1 MMGLLRVLPR
11 IEGIESKYRYEEKRA
26 RRQGG
31 EVPGHR
37 ISASATESRASN
49 MNSRAGRIMAFD
61 GLIVLL
67 GRLHSQP
74 VVHAATTR

>member
-1 MMGLLRVLPR
+1 M
-11 IEGIESKYRYEEKRA
+11 
-26 RRQGG
+26 
-31 EVPGHR
+31 
-37 ISASATESRASN
+37 SASAQDVCRASN